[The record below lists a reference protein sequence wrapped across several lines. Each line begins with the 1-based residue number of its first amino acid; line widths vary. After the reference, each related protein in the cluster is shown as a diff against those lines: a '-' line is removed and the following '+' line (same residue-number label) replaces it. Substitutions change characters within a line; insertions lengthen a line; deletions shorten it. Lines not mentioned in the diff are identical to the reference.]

1 MSGRGC
7 ASVRLRVIGI
17 KLESGVCQDS
27 ALFARDALTRMTPD
41 YRASEGGA
49 TCRRGEP
56 DERRGRGAF
65 TRRSRNVSG
74 RVNGLA
80 DRVARSFDAAGGGKK
95 VLVPD

>member
-1 MSGRGC
+1 M
-7 ASVRLRVIGI
+7 IGI

-27 ALFARDALTRMTPD
+27 AHFARDALTRIDPD
-41 YRASEGGA
+41 YRASEGA
-49 TCRRGEP
+49 TCRRAEP

-80 DRVARSFDAAGGGKK
+80 DRVVCSFDAAGGGKK